1 MKARPT
7 ILAFDTSAAHC
18 AAALM
23 WGDGEIAARQ
33 EDMSRGQGER
43 LMGLLEEL
51 LQQVGIAWS
60 DLDAIAVG
68 VGPGNFTGIRI
79 AVSAA
84 RGLALGLGIPVI
96 SVSNF
101 EIMRGPNSVTDLH
114 GQLVS
119 LPAPRGT
126 NYIQVFDGGKAA
138 HAPQHVTVGSGTLP
152 ALDLRDVTEVIGEN
166 SADISTLNASTA
178 QSQTIPT
185 IERKISKVPET
196 MVRIAVHK
204 WLAGQVDGTRPAPL
218 YVRPADAAPPRDKPP
233 VILP

>member
-1 MKARPT
+1 MKAQPT

-23 WGDGEIAARQ
+23 WGDAQIATRFEA
-33 EDMSRGQGER
+33 MARGQGER

-51 LQQVGIAWS
+51 LADEGYGYS
-60 DLDAIAVG
+60 DLDALAVG

-101 EIMRGPNSVTDLH
+101 EIMRGPNSVTDLRA
-114 GQLVS
+114 QLVS

-126 NYIQVFDGGKAA
+126 NYIQVFEGGKAA
-138 HAPQHVTVGSGTLP
+138 RAPQHVTVGPETLP
-152 ALDLRDVTEVIGEN
+152 ALDLRGVTDVIGEHT
-166 SADISTLNASTA
+166 ADISMLNAKTA
-178 QSQTIPT
+178 HNATIPA
-185 IERKISKVPET
+185 IEREIRDVPET
-196 MVRIAVHK
+196 MVRIATDK
-204 WLAGQVDGTRPAPL
+204 WRAGQVDGTRPAPM

>member
-1 MKARPT
+1 MKAQPT

-18 AAALM
+18 VAALI
-23 WGDGEIAARQ
+23 WGDAQIATRFEA
-33 EDMSRGQGER
+33 MARGQGER

-51 LQQVGIAWS
+51 LADEGYGYS
-60 DLDAIAVG
+60 DLDALAVG

-101 EIMRGPNSVTDLH
+101 EIMRGPNSVTDLR

-138 HAPQHVTVGSGTLP
+138 RAPQHVTVGSETLP
-152 ALDLRDVTEVIGEN
+152 ALDLRGVTDVIGEHT
-166 SADISTLNASTA
+166 ADISRLNARTA
-178 QSQTIPT
+178 HNATIPA
-185 IERKISKVPET
+185 IEREIRDVPET
-196 MVRIAVHK
+196 MVRIATDK
-204 WLAGQVDGTRPAPL
+204 WRAGQVDGTRPAPM

>member
-1 MKARPT
+1 MKAQPT

-18 AAALM
+18 VAALI
-23 WGDGEIAARQ
+23 WGDAQIATRFEA
-33 EDMSRGQGER
+33 MARGQGER

-51 LQQVGIAWS
+51 LADEGYGYS
-60 DLDAIAVG
+60 DLDALAVG

-101 EIMRGPNSVTDLH
+101 EIMRGPNSVTDLR

-119 LPAPRGT
+119 LPAPRDT

-138 HAPQHVTVGSGTLP
+138 RAPQHVTVGPETLP
-152 ALDLRDVTEVIGEN
+152 ALDLRGVTDVIGEHT
-166 SADISTLNASTA
+166 ADISMLNARTA
-178 QSQTIPT
+178 HNATIPA
-185 IERKISKVPET
+185 IEREIRDVPET
-196 MVRIAVHK
+196 MVRIATDK
-204 WLAGQVDGTRPAPL
+204 WRAGQVDGTRPAPM